1 MRPDLTT
8 FQADEHRPFILQGT
22 HTAVLLIH
30 GFPGTPSEMRPLIPI
45 FRQHNF
51 TVRGVLLPGFGV
63 DIETLPTRSY
73 ADWVTFLVDEAR
85 QLRQT
90 HDRLLIAGFSMGG
103 ALAIRLA
110 YELGAIDG
118 LLLYAPFWKIDHV
131 AWRAMPVIQALFPQ
145 PRIFK
150 YLPMDFNK
158 PEVRDGI
165 ARFMPNADLD
175 DPQVRAE
182 IRDFRL
188 PVRMFAQI
196 HKAGHEAYRYAPKIT
211 CPTLILQGLEDDLV
225 RPSLTEQFARRFQ
238 DATYQTIHAPHVLI
252 DPKLPDFGA
261 LVRHT
266 EGFIHRHIVHHP

>member
-45 FRQHNF
+45 FRQHDF

-73 ADWVTFLVDEAR
+73 ADWVTFLVDEAQ

-90 HDRLLIAGFSMGG
+90 HERILIAGFSMGG
-103 ALAIRLA
+103 ALAVRVA
-110 YELGAIDG
+110 YELGDVNG

-131 AWRAMPVIQALFPQ
+131 AWKAMPIIQALFPQ

-150 YLPMDFNK
+150 YLPLDFDK

-165 ARFMPNADLD
+165 SRFMPRADLD
-175 DPQVRAE
+175 DPQVRRE
-182 IRDFRL
+182 VRDFRL

-196 HKAGHEAYRYAPKIT
+196 HKAGHEAYRLAPKIT
-211 CPTLILQGLEDDLV
+211 CPTLIMQGLEDDLV
-225 RPSLTEQFARRFQ
+225 RPSLTKHFASRIG
-238 DATYQTIHAPHVLI
+238 DSTYQAIHAPHVLI
-252 DPKLPDFGA
+252 DPKLPDWDT
-261 LVRHT
+261 LVTSTRT
-266 EGFIHRHIVHHP
+266 FIQNSL